1 MTIDNKILKTIS
13 DAALKT
19 SDPGRT
25 ERNLTRFVEA
35 NPDIKR
41 FRPYFVIIAN
51 FFAVSQ
57 FLANYCIAN
66 PDEMYAAVK
75 GRRKNITRKL
85 LKEHA
90 QKELVPDEQMDINY
104 LMKALRIF
112 KKRYLLGITIRDI
125 TGESGLLTSMDELS
139 FLAETIISKALQ
151 WSLEYNKKRFGA
163 PEDSTVSIIG
173 LGKLGGEELNYSSD
187 VDLIAVYDND
197 EGQTSGVLNPS
208 GVMFN
213 KISNH
218 EFYCKTIEL
227 LHKLLSSHTEDGI
240 AYRVDLRLRPQGQK
254 GDITMPLKAYK
265 TYYESWGRT
274 WERMVLIRAR
284 PVAGDAE
291 LGKEF
296 MKTIEPFVWKRTV
309 DFSEIE
315 EIRGLKK
322 KIDSML
328 ARDDIK
334 RGYGG
339 IREAEFFIQT
349 FQLLYAGE
357 NSSLKSY
364 RILNAIQALKWM
376 NMVPE
381 KDLTTLW
388 GNYLYLRR
396 VEHYL
401 QMKEDLQTHTL
412 PSDKN
417 EMESLA
423 RVMGFHSVSDFLAE
437 LRLRRMQT
445 KNMYNS
451 LLGTQ
456 DDVHQ
461 EALNL
466 LEGKLD
472 DRELSGYLS
481 FRNVKHPDKSLVNL
495 KSIREHMESF
505 RTMHERSI
513 TREVIPRLLENAF
526 MSEYPDRVLA
536 GLENLLTAYNI
547 KTAHL
552 NAIRDQKELMMGI
565 IKIFSLSPYL
575 TRIFLS
581 SQYYLNILIE
591 EWSIFKTLRGMEEKL
606 KRTVREG
613 ENFSSQL
620 AQYRRLEEI
629 RLGILFLLGI
639 INAEDLFRVLSHLA
653 EAIIGMIIESRKCRG
668 LSVIAF
674 GKLGGREMTFG
685 SDLDIVFVSETEE
698 AATEAEK
705 IMKTLTSYT
714 DMGML
719 YSVDTRLRPDGS
731 KGILVQDIEGYRN
744 YYMKKAQNWEIQ
756 ALLKARPVGGDTALA
771 CSFISMAKD
780 IILKKGKDIPGNDI
794 SEMRVRI
801 VKELS
806 HESEG
811 IDVKLG
817 PGGIEEIEFHTQYL
831 QLHHSEKFPDFLVQ
845 NTLTAIRRL
854 AKKEILSSSDK
865 DICSQA
871 YEYFRKLET
880 FQRLNEEQVITED
893 SDFTK
898 LAATFMG
905 HKNQEEFLSHLR
917 ALRNSVLEIVNKT

>member
-1 MTIDNKILKTIS
+1 
-13 DAALKT
+13 
-19 SDPGRT
+19 
-25 ERNLTRFVEA
+25 
-35 NPDIKR
+35 
-41 FRPYFVIIAN
+41 
-51 FFAVSQ
+51 
-57 FLANYCIAN
+57 
-66 PDEMYAAVK
+66 
-75 GRRKNITRKL
+75 
-85 LKEHA
+85 
-90 QKELVPDEQMDINY
+90 
-104 LMKALRIF
+104 
-112 KKRYLLGITIRDI
+112 
-125 TGESGLLTSMDELS
+125 
-139 FLAETIISKALQ
+139 
-151 WSLEYNKKRFGA
+151 
-163 PEDSTVSIIG
+163 
-173 LGKLGGEELNYSSD
+173 
-187 VDLIAVYDND
+187 
-197 EGQTSGVLNPS
+197 
-208 GVMFN
+208 MFN

-227 LHKLLSSHTEDGI
+227 LNKLLSSHTEDGI

-254 GDITMPLKAYK
+254 GDITLPLKAYK

-284 PVAGDAE
+284 PVAGDAD

-296 MKTIEPFVWKRTV
+296 MKTIEPFVWKRTI

-328 ARDDIK
+328 ARDDLK

-396 VEHYL
+396 IEHYL

-412 PSDKN
+412 PSDEN
-417 EMESLA
+417 ELESLA
-423 RVMGFHSVSDFLAE
+423 RVMEFSSVSDFLAE

-456 DDVHQ
+456 DDVHE

-481 FRNVKHPDKSLVNL
+481 FRNVKHPDKSLVNM

-505 RTMHERSI
+505 RTMQERSI
-513 TREVIPRLLENAF
+513 TREVIPRLLEKAF
-526 MSEYPDRVLA
+526 ISECPDRVLA

-613 ENFSSQL
+613 DNFSSQL

-653 EAIIGMIIESRKCRG
+653 EAIIGMIVESRKCRG

-705 IMKTLTSYT
+705 VMKTLSAYT

-756 ALLKARPVGGDTALA
+756 ALLKARPVGGDTELA
-771 CSFISMAKD
+771 RSFISMAKD
-780 IILKKGKDIPGNDI
+780 IILKKGKGIPGNDI
-794 SEMRVRI
+794 SEMRARI

-831 QLHHSEKFPDFLVQ
+831 QLHYSEKFPDFLVQ
-845 NTLTAIRRL
+845 NTVAAVSRL
-854 AKKEILSSSDK
+854 AKKNILSSSDK
-865 DICSQA
+865 DICTRA

-880 FQRLNEEQVITED
+880 FQRLNEEQVITEG

-905 HKNQEEFLSHLR
+905 HKSQEEFLTHLR
-917 ALRNSVLEIVNKT
+917 MLREKVLKIVHKKGD